1 MLDIVVMRHY
11 IHKQPYSII
20 CNPKY
25 IYNKKIYATANIY
38 ITKNM
43 QQQIYIALPSSC
55 SFTPKIRIPEI
66 MPNDHQSTA

>member
-38 ITKNM
+38 ITKKYATTN
-43 QQQIYIALPSSC
+43 IY
-55 SFTPKIRIPEI
+55 
-66 MPNDHQSTA
+66 STAILLLIYTENSHPRNYAK